1 MKKISIIGIIFL
13 NVILF
18 SGCFNKNI
26 KIVKTEAEIIQ
37 EKLEQ
42 RTAKE
47 PLKLGVITDV
57 HAYGKKVGEEWEI
70 NWRSKD
76 AMSRFI
82 DKMNNEFKPV
92 AVVEIGDL
100 VDGRDH
106 NSLEDWKIMDGM
118 MQKLKM
124 PYFNTIGNHEM
135 RSFEK
140 SVWKELAGQE
150 QTYYYNDFSGYRII
164 ILDGNHFP
172 GGKDTSPEKE
182 YYPGE
187 LGSEQWQWLEATLKD
202 AAMNDKDP
210 VVFVHQPPIETDVR
224 PDWFLFPDGAE
235 LQELFSKYKVRAV
248 FSGHIE
254 RLCDQVN
261 NGVEYFVL
269 QGFWKGNG
277 GLKREYRFRD
287 AGNFYSVT
295 ISPEGT
301 NVKGEYRVFDQKNKT
316 NKKTGA
322 SDRINHWDNFVL
334 NQEEY
339 TCQDRSKLME
349 SNKSGLTENE
359 KSKSKKNNSGIND
372 KIDE

>member
-1 MKKISIIGIIFL
+1 MKKISIVGIIFL
-13 NVILF
+13 SAILF
-18 SGCFNKNI
+18 SGCFDGSI
-26 KIVKTEAEIIQ
+26 RIIKTEAEIIQ

-57 HAYGKKVGEEWEI
+57 HAYGKKVGEQWEI

-106 NSLEDWKIMDGM
+106 NSLEDWKIMDKM
-118 MQKLKM
+118 MQKLEA
-124 PYFNTIGNHEM
+124 PYFNVIGNHEM

-140 SVWKELAGQE
+140 SVWKELSGQE
-150 QTYYYNDFSGYRII
+150 QTYYYDDFKGYRVI

-210 VVFVHQPPIETDVR
+210 VVFVHQPPIETDAR

-254 RLCDQVN
+254 RLCDIN
-261 NGVEYFVL
+261 IGGTEYFVL

-277 GLKREYRFRD
+277 GLKKEYRFKD

-301 NVKGEYRVFDQKNKT
+301 NVKGEYRVFNQKNKT
-316 NKKTGA
+316 NKKNGA
-322 SDRINHWDNFVL
+322 SDRINRWDNFVL
-334 NQEEY
+334 NSERY
-339 TCQDRSKLME
+339 TCQDRSELME
-349 SNKSGLTENE
+349 DNKSGLTENE
-359 KSKSKKNNSGIND
+359 KSKSNKNNSGIND
-372 KIDE
+372 KVDE

>member
-1 MKKISIIGIIFL
+1 MINLKLRKLVLVFSIIGIVIF
-13 NVILF
+13 VA
-18 SGCFNKNI
+18 GCDNKNI
-26 KIVKTEAEIIQ
+26 IQKTEAEIIQ

-42 RTAKE
+42 RTVKA

-57 HAYGKKVGEEWEI
+57 HAYGKKVGENWEI

-76 AMSRFI
+76 AMSRFVN
-82 DKMNNEFKPV
+82 KMNDEFKPS

-106 NSLEDWKIMDGM
+106 NSLEDWKIMDTM
-118 MQKLKM
+118 MRKLKM
-124 PYFNTIGNHEM
+124 PYFNVIGNHEM

-140 SVWKELAGQE
+140 SIWKESSGQE
-150 QTYYYNDFSGYRII
+150 QTYYYNDIKGYRII

-187 LGSEQWQWLEATLKD
+187 LGPEQWQWLETTLKD

-210 VVFVHQPPIETDVR
+210 VVFVHQPPIETDAR

-235 LQELFSKYKVRAV
+235 LQKLFSKYKVRAV

-254 RLCDQVN
+254 RLCDQIID
-261 NGVEYFVL
+261 GVDYFVL

-277 GLKREYRFRD
+277 GLKKEYRFKD

-295 ISPEGT
+295 ISSEGT
-301 NVKGEYRVFDQKNKT
+301 NVRGEYRVFNQKNKK
-316 NKKTGA
+316 NKKSGA
-322 SDRINHWDNFVL
+322 GDRINHWDNFVL
-334 NQEEY
+334 NQQEY
-339 TCQDRSKLME
+339 TCLDRKELKEDNS
-349 SNKSGLTENE
+349 SGLVVKKETGDIEIE
-359 KSKSKKNNSGIND
+359 K
-372 KIDE
+372 